1 MHRKYRDIC
10 AGEERSRIIQPEL
23 IILKKV
29 KQLERE
35 EEREEEG
42 SGAQNIEGEE
52 GRILRQTRLGKGGRC
67 GAGGRDKRCWEEEEA
82 DIYRVVDG
90 SSLKGFREPK

>member
-1 MHRKYRDIC
+1 MHRKYTDIC

-52 GRILRQTRLGKGGRC
+52 GGIPGKAGRC